1 LCDRHGVLLIADEIA
16 SGFGRTGRLFGC
28 DHAGIAPDIMC
39 VGKAMTGGYLSM
51 AATLCTA
58 DVATWVCRAE
68 SGALMH
74 GPTYMGNPLA
84 ASVALASVRLLLDGP
99 WAQTVARIEA
109 QLVEGLEPARGLAN
123 VADVRVL
130 GAIGVIETVEPLPM
144 AAMQAVGLELGVWL
158 RPFGR
163 LVYTMPPY
171 VASVNE
177 VAQICA
183 AMVATVSR
191 VAP

>member
-1 LCDRHGVLLIADEIA
+1 
-16 SGFGRTGRLFGC
+16 
-28 DHAGIAPDIMC
+28 
-39 VGKAMTGGYLSM
+39 
-51 AATLCTA
+51 
-58 DVATWVCRAE
+58 
-68 SGALMH
+68 
-74 GPTYMGNPLA
+74 
-84 ASVALASVRLLLDGP
+84 
-99 WAQTVARIEA
+99 
-109 QLVEGLEPARGLAN
+109 
-123 VADVRVL
+123 VL

-171 VASVNE
+171 VASVAE